1 MICAELDHGYLQPMN
16 PQPANV
22 SACAYVIQSGA
33 EMTSNPFLM
42 TRTEALQLGLSISA
56 LWVTVAVIRLVS
68 RRFH

>member
-1 MICAELDHGYLQPMN
+1 MICVELDRGYFQPVI

-22 SACAYVIQSGA
+22 ASCTYVIQSGA

-42 TRTEALQLGLSISA
+42 TQTEAMQIGFSIAA
-56 LWVTVAVIRLVS
+56 LWVTVAVIRSVS